1 MTYRRLDFIDISSS
15 VFHGP
20 FQKGAVRRKEKYKGR
35 GGKTMGPFLEMRLVI
50 EPRLIVLHTNFYDYL
65 WFKL

>member
-1 MTYRRLDFIDISSS
+1 MTYRRLDFTDISSS

-20 FQKGAVRRKEKYKGR
+20 FQKGVVRRKEKYKGR
-35 GGKTMGPFLEMRLVI
+35 GGKTMGPFLEMRCVI
-50 EPRLIVLHTNFYDYL
+50 EPRLMLHTNFYDYL